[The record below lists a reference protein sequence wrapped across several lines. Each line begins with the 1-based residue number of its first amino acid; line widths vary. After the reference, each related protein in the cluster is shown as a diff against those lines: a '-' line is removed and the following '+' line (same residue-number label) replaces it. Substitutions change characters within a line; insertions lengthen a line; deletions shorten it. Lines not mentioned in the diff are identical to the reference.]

1 MSGPWDPSGPG
12 HHSRVNAEPLTWAG
26 NHCSQPRRGQACFP
40 IFKVCEMEQQVLA
53 HFQGLGAAGRIL
65 RVLALR
71 FPGSRVGA
79 VGAER
84 PHLESASS
92 GQPTLPKPALPGGG
106 GGALT
111 VSADLLRATPA
122 DGGRGEVHICKD

>member
-1 MSGPWDPSGPG
+1 
-12 HHSRVNAEPLTWAG
+12 
-26 NHCSQPRRGQACFP
+26 
-40 IFKVCEMEQQVLA
+40 MEQQVLA

-92 GQPTLPKPALPGGG
+92 GQPTLPKPALPGGR

-111 VSADLLRATPA
+111 VSADLLRATLA